1 MNDLIF
7 MSVSAMD
14 RIKGAQQHF
23 GKGMTTGKMIIAG
36 IAIIIVIMFIA
47 ILIAQIKKK

>member
-36 IAIIIVIMFIA
+36 IAIIIVIRFIA

>member
-1 MNDLIF
+1 MNDLMF
-7 MSVSAMD
+7 MAVSASD

-36 IAIIIVIMFIA
+36 VAVVVVILFIVV
-47 ILIAQIKKK
+47 LVSQLKKK